1 MMAKKSLESGEDMD
15 SIPESMR
22 QYLAMQA
29 MESGKSI
36 PGFFGRAG
44 IMPYGQQGIMG
55 GEQSGPGKVCKWRT
69 GTHKISRD
77 SAHANSCHSD
87 SPSQLPLPHR
97 R

>member
-1 MMAKKSLESGEDMD
+1 MLTPPPSRAKIKMMAKKSLESGEDMD

-44 IMPYGQQGIMG
+44 LMSYGQQGLVG
-55 GEQSGPGKVCKWRT
+55 GEQSGPGKVCKWPAGMASR
-69 GTHKISRD
+69 ISWRR
-77 SAHANSCHSD
+77 AH
-87 SPSQLPLPHR
+87 
-97 R
+97 